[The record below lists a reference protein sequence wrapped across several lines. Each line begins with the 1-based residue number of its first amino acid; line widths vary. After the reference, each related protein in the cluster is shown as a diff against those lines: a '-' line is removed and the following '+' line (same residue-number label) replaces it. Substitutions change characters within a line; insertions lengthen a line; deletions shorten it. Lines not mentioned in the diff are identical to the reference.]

1 MRKGSLILKI
11 TLIIGIIATVGI
23 CAEAGLSSVRIA
35 NIMEESS
42 KKSLADIVSSKAE
55 TITEYV
61 DQQFRVLDA
70 YSMESSMAA
79 LIESNGADSEAQ
91 VAAQA
96 YTQKLMKSI
105 PNLDSLL
112 YMNYEG
118 HCYAHNVPDLVGY
131 QSDAEN
137 VALVQGLYF
146 QNPPNPQYSMTAV
159 ASPAT
164 GNVTLL
170 FSKSLYSSAGKPV
183 GYVALG
189 LTSAKLEELLGGVK
203 LSSSQEIEVV
213 TVRDGEATSIYDTDT
228 QLVTTVLEKGPM
240 ADLAAKM
247 KDATIDEAGSISY
260 TSLYTGK
267 QMLGSYKY
275 LPAYGWVLF
284 VASDTDTLYSQAGGA
299 VMQLWIIA
307 ALVLIVLIAISILV
321 IRFFLKPL
329 RNVSEA
335 LTKVAD
341 YDLNVEGEIERFK
354 TSNDEIGTLA
364 NATSDVV
371 DMLKGAISVLRDSS
385 TSLNGSSGNL
395 DDTSRKLINV
405 STENTAI
412 TENFSASIEQTTN
425 AIKMVEDEINKI
437 VALVDQVDE
446 KVTKGAEHSESLISN
461 AATMNDRISSNISS
475 NVETMDQTVAAME
488 EAIESLQAV
497 EEINKLAD
505 AIMDIT
511 SQTNLLSLNAS
522 IEAARA
528 GEAGRGFAV
537 VANEIGQLADQ
548 SKNTAMNIQ
557 KIVESSNMAVE
568 NVKSQVNR
576 LIDYMKG
583 DVAATYES
591 FADHSRQYGEGI
603 SVIRETV
610 NEIGTAMEDLGRSIN
625 EIAKEIAAVSEAS
638 EENSNGVNDIIQKNE
653 ETTQITI
660 DIEKLAESSRSD
672 ADNLGDI
679 VNKFKF

>member
-1 MRKGSLILKI
+1 
-11 TLIIGIIATVGI
+11 
-23 CAEAGLSSVRIA
+23 
-35 NIMEESS
+35 
-42 KKSLADIVSSKAE
+42 
-55 TITEYV
+55 
-61 DQQFRVLDA
+61 
-70 YSMESSMAA
+70 
-79 LIESNGADSEAQ
+79 
-91 VAAQA
+91 
-96 YTQKLMKSI
+96 
-105 PNLDSLL
+105 
-112 YMNYEG
+112 
-118 HCYAHNVPDLVGY
+118 
-131 QSDAEN
+131 
-137 VALVQGLYF
+137 
-146 QNPPNPQYSMTAV
+146 
-159 ASPAT
+159 
-164 GNVTLL
+164 
-170 FSKSLYSSAGKPV
+170 
-183 GYVALG
+183 
-189 LTSAKLEELLGGVK
+189 
-203 LSSSQEIEVV
+203 
-213 TVRDGEATSIYDTDT
+213 
-228 QLVTTVLEKGPM
+228 
-240 ADLAAKM
+240 
-247 KDATIDEAGSISY
+247 
-260 TSLYTGK
+260 
-267 QMLGSYKY
+267 
-275 LPAYGWVLF
+275 
-284 VASDTDTLYSQAGGA
+284 
-299 VMQLWIIA
+299 
-307 ALVLIVLIAISILV
+307 
-321 IRFFLKPL
+321 
-329 RNVSEA
+329 
-335 LTKVAD
+335 
-341 YDLNVEGEIERFK
+341 
-354 TSNDEIGTLA
+354 
-364 NATSDVV
+364 
-371 DMLKGAISVLRDSS
+371 
-385 TSLNGSSGNL
+385 
-395 DDTSRKLINV
+395 
-405 STENTAI
+405 
-412 TENFSASIEQTTN
+412 
-425 AIKMVEDEINKI
+425 MVEDEINKI
-437 VALVDQVDE
+437 VALVNQVDE

-557 KIVESSNMAVE
+557 QIVESSNLAVK

-625 EIAKEIAAVSEAS
+625 EIAKEISAVSEAS